1 MPRPGVFIVSAK
13 RTPFG
18 SFCGKL
24 KNHTA
29 TDMAVVAA
37 QAALKSASVRPED
50 IDHVIFGNVLQSS
63 KDAAYLTRHVGLRI
77 GLPQS
82 TPAFTLNRLCG
93 SGFQSIIEAA
103 QQILVGDTHVAIAG
117 GTESMTQ
124 VPYVTRGAR
133 LGFPLGVPV
142 ENEDFLWTS
151 LTDQLIQLP
160 MGMTAEKLGELYG
173 VTREECDE
181 FADKSQ
187 TRYRLGLFLALRQ
200 TTTNP
205 ILAKNAGYF
214 DAEIEPITLKTKKGE
229 ELYSLD
235 EHPRETNMESLA
247 KLSPVFKKNGLV
259 TPGNASGVSDG
270 AAAVVV
276 ASESAV
282 TKLHLQ
288 PLARVVGWHAVG
300 CDPSIMGIGPVDAIR
315 GVCKKTN
322 VPLEKIE
329 AVDVNEAFAAQCLAV
344 QKELK
349 IESDRLNLNGGA
361 IALGHP
367 LGSSGARIAGHL
379 AHEIQRRGIT
389 YALGAACIGGGQGIA
404 VLLQKV

>member
-1 MPRPGVFIVSAK
+1 
-13 RTPFG
+13 
-18 SFCGKL
+18 
-24 KNHTA
+24 
-29 TDMAVVAA
+29 
-37 QAALKSASVRPED
+37 
-50 IDHVIFGNVLQSS
+50 
-63 KDAAYLTRHVGLRI
+63 
-77 GLPQS
+77 
-82 TPAFTLNRLCG
+82 
-93 SGFQSIIEAA
+93 
-103 QQILVGDTHVAIAG
+103 LVGDTHVAIAG

-187 TRYRLGLFLALRQ
+187 TRYR
-200 TTTNP
+200 
-205 ILAKNAGYF
+205 LAKNAGYF

-300 CDPSIMGIGPVDAIR
+300 CDPSIMVCIR
-315 GVCKKTN
+315 H
-322 VPLEKIE
+322 P
-329 AVDVNEAFAAQCLAV
+329 FAYYC
-344 QKELK
+344 
-349 IESDRLNLNGGA
+349 
-361 IALGHP
+361 
-367 LGSSGARIAGHL
+367 
-379 AHEIQRRGIT
+379 
-389 YALGAACIGGGQGIA
+389 
-404 VLLQKV
+404 